1 MKILDKI
8 PSKLLLIWLSFSNE
22 KFTSAIKKCNN
33 SSTPGLNKILW
44 KYIKTVVKST
54 ECLKNIINI
63 ANVCINLE
71 YWPLHFR
78 SLLLII
84 IPKLNKIFYDS
95 PKSFCFIVLLNT
107 LGKLIEKVIGGR
119 LQFHLS

>member
-1 MKILDKI
+1 MNILDKI

-22 KFTSAIKKCNN
+22 EFTSAIKKYNN

-44 KYIKTVVKST
+44 KYIKAVVKST

-71 YWPLHFR
+71 HWPLHFR

-95 PKSFCFIVLLNT
+95 SKLFCFVVLLNI
-107 LGKLIEKVIGGR
+107 LGKLIEKVIGER